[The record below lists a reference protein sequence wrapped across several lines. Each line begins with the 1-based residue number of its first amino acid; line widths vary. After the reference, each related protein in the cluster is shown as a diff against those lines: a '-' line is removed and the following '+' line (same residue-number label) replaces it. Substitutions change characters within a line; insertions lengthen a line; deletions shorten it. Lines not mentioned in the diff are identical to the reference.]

1 MENPK
6 FEVTRKTPF
15 RTNKN
20 KVIVVGDSITKF
32 IRPNELPNQRK
43 LIKCC
48 ETPWMLNRRYDRIQ
62 PTAKKKP
69 DATLL
74 HVRTNDYTKGS
85 NIQLGGVSRFWVQ
98 KIRQEKL
105 LKFTKIF
112 ALYQVFMYNFLCQ
125 TVLIF
130 LIYILVTK
138 IIKTFWSRYVTD
150 I

>member
-1 MENPK
+1 
-6 FEVTRKTPF
+6 
-15 RTNKN
+15 
-20 KVIVVGDSITKF
+20 
-32 IRPNELPNQRK
+32 
-43 LIKCC
+43 
-48 ETPWMLNRRYDRIQ
+48 MLNRKYKRIQ
-62 PTAKKKP
+62 PAAKKKP

-85 NIQLGGVSRFWVQ
+85 NIQLGGISRFWVQ

-125 TVLIF
+125 TLLIF

-138 IIKTFWSRYVTD
+138 IVKTFGLEMSLIYGHSH
-150 I
+150 ILSLKLIKIFKL

>member
-1 MENPK
+1 MNCQTSESSLN
-6 FEVTRKTPF
+6 
-15 RTNKN
+15 
-20 KVIVVGDSITKF
+20 VVKHPGCSTEDMIEYNLL
-32 IRPNELPNQRK
+32 R
-43 LIKCC
+43 
-48 ETPWMLNRRYDRIQ
+48 
-62 PTAKKKP
+62 KKKP

-85 NIQLGGVSRFWVQ
+85 NIQLGSISRFWVQ

-125 TVLIF
+125 TVPIF

-138 IIKTFWSRYVTD
+138 IIKKFWSRDVTD
-150 I
+150 IWAFAHFESKIDKDF